1 MLHPAIHVLLPVL
14 AACILN
20 GYIYLM
26 GWNSTKSE
34 NPLLPPGYVIG
45 IVWIIILA
53 LLGYA
58 HYLVYPSY
66 SSWVIVAAIVYCL
79 MYPFL
84 TNGLKDRMMYLF
96 NGIALIF
103 AILVFA
109 TCYSTVV
116 ESAVY
121 TVPFLLWSVYVN
133 IVTIAYAFGFV

>member
-1 MLHPAIHVLLPVL
+1 
-14 AACILN
+14 
-20 GYIYLM
+20 
-26 GWNSTKSE
+26 
-34 NPLLPPGYVIG
+34 
-45 IVWIIILA
+45 LA